1 MAKTAIQ
8 IITSALAKQYNLSL
22 ADATAFVDTIF
33 AIVSSE
39 LKSGKQVKIKGL
51 GTFKVQSVKPRE
63 SVNVN
68 TGERVLI
75 EGHDKISFTPDAAM
89 KELVNKPFS
98 QFETVV
104 INDGVSTE
112 ELERIPTDES
122 TDENKTEPD
131 ESFVAEN
138 AVVVQKPSAE
148 LVEITK
154 KEVIE
159 PVSEKIEATS
169 EVVEKPAMKAVDSSV
184 AEAETENDAE
194 QAESPLVENEAKTVV
209 IKEEALEQPITPS
222 SLQNE
227 TKKEVQEV
235 VVEEKDNVIPNVS
248 SQSIQAVEADVE
260 QEVGQAK
267 NDSPKIDAPSNLSEA
282 VNNPGNEDGDIESS
296 ENGMLKMVALI
307 AVVVIVFLGI
317 FLWMRFGGT
326 KSPKELP
333 VATQQAG
340 SSEDKPEFGSRT
352 VSADTAKV
360 LSKPTKSQEVRKE
373 EDADTYAAMNTDARI
388 RYGAY
393 NIIGVDRVVVL
404 KKGETMEKYSRKT
417 LGADMVGYFQ
427 VLNGRKTM
435 QAGDTMKVPK
445 VELRPEYR
453 K

>member
-122 TDENKTEPD
+122 TDENKTESD
-131 ESFVAEN
+131 EGFVAEN

-260 QEVGQAK
+260 QEAGQAK

-317 FLWMRFGGT
+317 FLWMWFGGT